1 MLYKSHCFVSPF
13 RQNELIKGI
22 EYVLLVRHTMK
33 FTIVFRK
40 TTNTLVPG
48 LAFYNVPKFVFG
60 YTIFLTFP
68 RRNNYALHSP
78 LTLMLSSG
86 SPLLPVSH
94 VPSLGPG
101 FDSRS

>member
-1 MLYKSHCFVSPF
+1 MCRPCLRGVAAVEEECLTSPAVFVSPF
-13 RQNELIKGI
+13 RQNELIKGS
-22 EYVLLVRHTMK
+22 EYVSLVRHTMK

-60 YTIFLTFP
+60 YTVLLTFP

-78 LTLMLSSG
+78 LTLILSSG
-86 SPLLPVSH
+86 S
-94 VPSLGPG
+94 SL
-101 FDSRS
+101 